1 MSNNCECKEERK
13 CKCESK
19 VCNCDNSLDE
29 CYVEYL
35 KPIRYEQLFDQKSN
49 RCTDYNL
56 IVDKLTKA
64 RNAYFMIQSAI
75 YNFVKDCTNLK
86 QRIRDDTSGNDLS
99 SLQYDYVSLIND
111 LIRQIALE
119 MRKKIKD
126 DNSVLLSFEA
136 PYTQGNKTIENIQN
150 IWPTNIVHTDDTGVD
165 TLITSLPAV
174 ILYLRDNFQLQIKII
189 APKNVGY
196 TNLMFDNRHLGN
208 QCSKDNEIFIK
219 NLTPELAF
227 NGTQYGF
234 TDSEHA
240 NGLFEDIINYN
251 CDSNIVTHQLKDVVD
266 RLNSICTSL
275 INSHRTIVQKIKTE
289 KLVERK

>member
-1 MSNNCECKEERK
+1 MSNNCACK
-13 CKCESK
+13 
-19 VCNCDNSLDE
+19 DNKDNKDNTDNTLDD
-29 CYVEYL
+29 CYAEYL

-56 IVDKLTKA
+56 IVNKLTKA

-86 QRIRDDTSGNDLS
+86 QRVRDDTSGNDLS

-119 MRKKIKD
+119 MRKKIKE

-136 PYTQGNKTIENIQN
+136 PFVQGSKTIENIQN

-174 ILYLRDNFQLQIKII
+174 ILYLCDNFQLQIKII

-219 NLTPELAF
+219 NLTPALAF
-227 NGTQYGF
+227 DGTQYGF
-234 TDSEHA
+234 SSSEHA
-240 NGLFEDIINYN
+240 NELFEDIINYN
-251 CDSNIVTHQLKDVVD
+251 CDGNIVTHQLKDVVD

-275 INSHRTIVQKIKTE
+275 INSHRSIVQKIKTE